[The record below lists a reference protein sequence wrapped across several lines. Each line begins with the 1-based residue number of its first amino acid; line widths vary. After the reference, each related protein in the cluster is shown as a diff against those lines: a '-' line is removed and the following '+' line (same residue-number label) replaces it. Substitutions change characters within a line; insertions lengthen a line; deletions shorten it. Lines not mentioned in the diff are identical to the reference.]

1 MRGWLALFALLPAMA
16 AHAQSGVALSWV
28 APAGETFNVYRGG
41 TVCGGGFIKITSGVT
56 TLAYTDT
63 TVRPGGT
70 YSYQVTAVAGGQESA
85 PSNCIVMVI
94 PPVTLPPPPAPTSL
108 TGTLT
113 SN

>member
-1 MRGWLALFALLPAMA
+1 MRRWLALLFPLLTTAGFA
-16 AHAQSGVALSWV
+16 QTGVALSWV
-28 APAGETFNVYRGG
+28 APAGSFNVYRG
-41 TVCGGGFIKITSGVT
+41 VCGGSFIKIASKVAGLT
-56 TLAYTDT
+56 YTDSPLL
-63 TVRPGGT
+63 PGGT

-94 PPVTLPPPPAPTSL
+94 PPVAPPPAPTSL